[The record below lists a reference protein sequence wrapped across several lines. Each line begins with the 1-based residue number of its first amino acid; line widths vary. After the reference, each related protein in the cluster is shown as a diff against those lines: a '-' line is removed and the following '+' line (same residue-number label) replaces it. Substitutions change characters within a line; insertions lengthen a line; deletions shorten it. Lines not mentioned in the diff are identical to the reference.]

1 MTHSPPTWPSRLNI
15 LLVEDSPRD
24 AELTQAQLAQLNC
37 ECKVTLVD
45 SERDFRTQLR
55 SQVFDV
61 ILADFMLPMFS
72 GPEALAIA
80 LREVPDV
87 PFIFVSGVL
96 GEEHAV
102 EMLKQGATDYV
113 LKQRLQR
120 LPMTVR
126 RAISEAQERRS
137 RIKAESALREYETGF
152 RLLVDALR
160 DYAVIGLDRNGNIL
174 SWNSAAERLL
184 GYRADEITGESVSR
198 LYAGESAGEPG
209 NGDNEVLQSLNGA
222 LHKGSHVRDRW
233 LTSRTGVV
241 FFASMVTTA
250 IRNDEGELIGF
261 SKIIRDTTES
271 HRAADALRL
280 AKEQAEAANAAKDRF
295 LAMLSHELRTPLT
308 PILAATTFI
317 EQRFIDRHAQLPEGL
332 SELLPL
338 IRRNIELE
346 ARLIDDLLDLN
357 TISHDKLSL
366 ELAPLDLHASL
377 AELIENA
384 RVEADDKN
392 LRVDARLH
400 AARTRINGDAARVQQ
415 IVWNLLRNAIKFTPT
430 DGAIVVE
437 TSNPDDQHISV
448 RVTDSGIGI
457 GDVAM
462 PKIFSAFE
470 QADTSITRQFGGLGL
485 GLAIAHALTLRHG
498 GDLVAFSAGEGRG
511 ASFTMTLPLTTAA
524 VEAWQTPIKMPAS
537 TRPLRILL
545 VEDNQDTSL
554 AMVTLLSMS
563 GHTVEAAANVEQ
575 ARHKAGQGSFDL
587 LISDLGLP
595 DGDGMDVVRCF
606 IQHQTAPSIA
616 MTGYG
621 MDDDIR
627 RCRDAGFTAHVTKP
641 VGFDRLN
648 ELILSLTAGKR

>member
-1 MTHSPPTWPSRLNI
+1 MTHPPPIWPSRLKV
-15 LLVEDSPRD
+15 LLVEDNLLD
-24 AELTQAQLAQLNC
+24 AELTLARLSTMDCQCDVTRIDTEAQLR
-37 ECKVTLVD
+37 E
-45 SERDFRTQLR
+45 QLR
-55 SQVFDV
+55 NEVYDV

-80 LREVPDV
+80 QQQAPDV

-102 EMLKQGATDYV
+102 DMLKQGATDYV

-160 DYAVIGLDRNGNIL
+160 DYAVIGLDRNGSIR

-198 LYAGESAGEPG
+198 LYAGEPN
-209 NGDNEVLQSLNGA
+209 NGSDEVLQSLNGA
-222 LHKGSHVRDRW
+222 LQKGSYVRDRW
-233 LTSRTGVV
+233 LTSRTGKV

-250 IRNDEGELIGF
+250 IRNDEGDLIGF
-261 SKIIRDTTES
+261 SKIIRDTTEER
-271 HRAADALRL
+271 RAGDALRL

-317 EQRFIDRHAQLPEGL
+317 EQRFIDQGAPLPDGL

-357 TISHDKLSL
+357 TISHGKLSL
-366 ELAPLDLHASL
+366 ELAPMDLHEAMQD
-377 AELIENA
+377 LIRTA
-384 RVEADDKN
+384 RIEAADKN
-392 LRVDARLH
+392 LQINTRLD
-400 AARTRINGDAARVQQ
+400 AARCCINGDAARVQQ
-415 IVWNLLRNAIKFTPT
+415 IIWNLLRNAIKFTPT
-430 DGAIVVE
+430 DGAVLIE
-437 TSNPDDQHISV
+437 TRNPDDAHIAI

-457 GDVAM
+457 GDAAM
-462 PKIFSAFE
+462 PRIFSAFE

-498 GDLVAFSAGEGRG
+498 GSLQAYSAGEGLG
-511 ASFTMTLPLTTAA
+511 ASFTVTLPLTDAIPVERAA
-524 VEAWQTPIKMPAS
+524 PTLS
-537 TRPLRILL
+537 RGDGGPLRILL
-545 VEDNQDTSL
+545 VEDNQDTTL
-554 AMVTLLSMS
+554 AMVTLLGMS
-563 GHTVEAAANVEQ
+563 GHSVDAAATVAD
-575 ARHKAGQGSFDL
+575 ARSMASNGHYDL

-595 DGDGMDVVRCF
+595 DGNGMDVVRAF
-606 IQHQTAPSIA
+606 AQHQSAPSIA

-621 MDDDIR
+621 MDEDIR

-648 ELILSLTAGKR
+648 ELIVSLTVQR

>member
-1 MTHSPPTWPSRLNI
+1 MTQPPPIWPSRLKV
-15 LLVEDSPRD
+15 LLVEDNLLD
-24 AELTQAQLAQLNC
+24 AELTLARLSTMDCQCDVTRIDTEAQLR
-37 ECKVTLVD
+37 E
-45 SERDFRTQLR
+45 QLR
-55 SQVFDV
+55 NEVYDV

-80 LREVPDV
+80 QQQAPDV

-102 EMLKQGATDYV
+102 DMLKQGATDYV

-126 RAISEAQERRS
+126 RAIGEAQERRS

-160 DYAVIGLDRNGNIL
+160 DYAVIGLDRNGSIR

-198 LYAGESAGEPG
+198 LYAGEPN
-209 NGDNEVLQSLNGA
+209 NGSDEVLQSLNGA
-222 LHKGSHVRDRW
+222 LQKGSYVRDRW
-233 LTSRTGVV
+233 LTSRTGKV

-250 IRNDEGELIGF
+250 IRNDEGDLIGF
-261 SKIIRDTTES
+261 SKIIRDTTEER
-271 HRAADALRL
+271 RAGDALRL

-317 EQRFIDRHAQLPEGL
+317 EQRFIDQGAPLPDGL

-357 TISHDKLSL
+357 TISHGKLSL
-366 ELAPLDLHASL
+366 ELAPMDLHEAMQD
-377 AELIENA
+377 LIRTA
-384 RVEADDKN
+384 RIEAADKN
-392 LRVDARLH
+392 LQIDTRLD
-400 AARTRINGDAARVQQ
+400 AARCCINGDAARVQQ
-415 IVWNLLRNAIKFTPT
+415 IIWNLLRNAIKFTPT
-430 DGAIVVE
+430 DGGVLIE
-437 TSNPDDQHISV
+437 TRNPDDAHIAI

-457 GDVAM
+457 GDAAM
-462 PKIFSAFE
+462 PRIFSAFE

-498 GDLVAFSAGEGRG
+498 GSLQAYSAGEGLG
-511 ASFTMTLPLTTAA
+511 ASFTVTLPLTDAIPVERAA
-524 VEAWQTPIKMPAS
+524 PTLS
-537 TRPLRILL
+537 RGDGGPLRILL
-545 VEDNQDTSL
+545 VEDNQDTTL
-554 AMVTLLSMS
+554 AMVTLLGMS
-563 GHTVEAAANVEQ
+563 GHSVHAAATVAD
-575 ARHKAGQGSFDL
+575 ARSMASNGHYDL

-595 DGDGMDVVRCF
+595 DGDGMDVVRAF
-606 IQHQTAPSIA
+606 AQHQSAPSIA

-621 MDDDIR
+621 MDEDIR

-648 ELILSLTAGKR
+648 ELIVSLTVQR

>member
-1 MTHSPPTWPSRLNI
+1 MTHSPPAWPAKLDI
-15 LLVEDSPRD
+15 LLLEDSPLD
-24 AELTQAQLAQLNC
+24 AELTQARLATLDC
-37 ECKVTLVD
+37 ECRVTLVD
-45 SERDFRTQLR
+45 TEAGFRAQLR
-55 SQVFDV
+55 AQSFDV
-61 ILADFMLPMFS
+61 ILADFMLPTFS

-80 LREVPDV
+80 RVEAPGV
-87 PFIFVSGVL
+87 PFIFVSGVM

-126 RAISEAQERRS
+126 RAIGESQERRS
-137 RIKAESALREYETGF
+137 RIKAEGALREYETGF

-198 LYAGESAGEPG
+198 LYALESTGQPAGG
-209 NGDNEVLQSLNGA
+209 VDEVRLSLDGA
-222 LHKGSHVRDRW
+222 LINGSHVRDRW
-233 LTSRTGVV
+233 LTSRTGSV

-250 IRNDEGELIGF
+250 IRNDEGDLIGF
-261 SKIIRDTTES
+261 SKIIRDTTEER
-271 HRAADALRL
+271 RAADALRL

-317 EQRFIDRHAQLPEGL
+317 EQRFIDQHAVLPDGL

-366 ELAPLDLHASL
+366 ELVPMDLHAAL
-377 AELIENA
+377 EELIHNA
-384 RVEADDKN
+384 RIEAADKN
-392 LRVDARLH
+392 LHVEARLNATSTH
-400 AARTRINGDAARVQQ
+400 INGDAARVQQ

-430 DGAIVVE
+430 HGGIVVE
-437 TSNPDDQHISV
+437 TSNPDADHIAV

-457 GDVAM
+457 GEAAM

-498 GDLVAFSAGEGRG
+498 GDLAAFSAGDGQG
-511 ASFTMTLPLTTAA
+511 ASFTITLPLTDAPIAA
-524 VEAWQTPIKMPAS
+524 SQLPLES
-537 TRPLRILL
+537 SGGNRPLRIML
-545 VEDNQDTSL
+545 VEDNQDTML
-554 AMVTLLSMS
+554 AMVTLLNMS
-563 GHTVEAAANVEQ
+563 GHSVEAAANVEE
-575 ARHKAGQGSFDL
+575 ARALAVDGRFDL

-606 IQHQTAPSIA
+606 VQHQSAPSIA

-648 ELILSLTAGKR
+648 ELIVSLTAARR

>member
-1 MTHSPPTWPSRLNI
+1 MTQPPPIWPSRLKV
-15 LLVEDSPRD
+15 LLVEDNLLD
-24 AELTQAQLAQLNC
+24 AELTLARLSTMDCQCDVTRIDTEAQLR
-37 ECKVTLVD
+37 E
-45 SERDFRTQLR
+45 QLR
-55 SQVFDV
+55 NEVYDV

-80 LREVPDV
+80 QQQAPDV

-102 EMLKQGATDYV
+102 DMLKQGATDYV

-160 DYAVIGLDRNGNIL
+160 DYAVIGLDRNGSIR

-198 LYAGESAGEPG
+198 LYAGEPN
-209 NGDNEVLQSLNGA
+209 NGSDEVLQSLNGA
-222 LHKGSHVRDRW
+222 LQKGSYVRDRW
-233 LTSRTGVV
+233 LTSRTGKV

-250 IRNDEGELIGF
+250 IRNDEGDLIGF
-261 SKIIRDTTES
+261 SKIIRDTTEER
-271 HRAADALRL
+271 RAGDALRL
-280 AKEQAEAANAAKDRF
+280 DKEQAEAANAAKDRF

-317 EQRFIDRHAQLPEGL
+317 EQRFIDQGAPLPDGL

-357 TISHDKLSL
+357 TISHGKLSL
-366 ELAPLDLHASL
+366 ELAPMDLHEAMQD
-377 AELIENA
+377 LIRTA
-384 RVEADDKN
+384 RIEAADKN
-392 LRVDARLH
+392 LQINTRLD
-400 AARTRINGDAARVQQ
+400 AARCCINGDAARVQQ
-415 IVWNLLRNAIKFTPT
+415 IIWNLLRNAIKFTPT
-430 DGAIVVE
+430 DGAVLIE
-437 TSNPDDQHISV
+437 TRNPDDAHIAI

-457 GDVAM
+457 GDAAM
-462 PKIFSAFE
+462 PRIFSAFE

-498 GDLVAFSAGEGRG
+498 GSLQAYSAGEGLG
-511 ASFTMTLPLTTAA
+511 ASFTVTLPLTDAIPVERAA
-524 VEAWQTPIKMPAS
+524 PTLS
-537 TRPLRILL
+537 RGDGGPLRILL
-545 VEDNQDTSL
+545 VEDNQDTTL
-554 AMVTLLSMS
+554 AMVTLLGMS
-563 GHTVEAAANVEQ
+563 GHSVDAAATVAD
-575 ARHKAGQGSFDL
+575 ARSMASNGHYDL

-595 DGDGMDVVRCF
+595 DGNGMDVVRAF
-606 IQHQTAPSIA
+606 AQHQSAPSIA

-621 MDDDIR
+621 MDEDIR

-648 ELILSLTAGKR
+648 ELIVSLTVQR